1 MSFSSEAI
9 ARIREGVE
17 SLAKLVELAEGA
29 EKTGNRVECSGYLF
43 QICTVGTALSDFA
56 GLRAEAMQTGEG

>member
-1 MSFSSEAI
+1 MSSRSEAI

-17 SLAKLVELAEGA
+17 SLAKLVELADGA
-29 EKTGNRVECSGYLF
+29 DKAGRDTECSGYLF

-56 GLRAEAMQTGEG
+56 GLRAEVMDGEG

>member
-1 MSFSSEAI
+1 M
-9 ARIREGVE
+9 
-17 SLAKLVELAEGA
+17 AKLVELAEGA
-29 EKTGNRVECSGYLF
+29 ERAGKRAECSGYLF